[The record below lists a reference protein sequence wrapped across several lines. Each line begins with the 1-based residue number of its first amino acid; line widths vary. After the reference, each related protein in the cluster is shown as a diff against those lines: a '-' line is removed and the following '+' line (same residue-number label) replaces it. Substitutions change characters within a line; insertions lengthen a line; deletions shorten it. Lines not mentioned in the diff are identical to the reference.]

1 MLLFVYLFTLVCFV
15 LVEVGTGP
23 EEERTLAPC
32 YEAAE
37 GVCYQPSTPQ
47 LPCVPHLLTPPPRQA
62 GLALH
67 QAVSR
72 PCLISRRLLSA
83 HPSVDKWPAGWLL
96 VTPAWRGP
104 SSQSCVWQFG
114 LEPTVGGLPVEEAQ
128 PSPASGASNPRTTPW
143 LGHAVPRTHR
153 QAREPRPSRPPVLA
167 RFGSRPSN
175 VGEGWSC
182 RSH

>member
-1 MLLFVYLFTLVCFV
+1 MLR
-15 LVEVGTGP
+15 G
-23 EEERTLAPC
+23 
-32 YEAAE
+32 EAA

-62 GLALH
+62 GLPLH

-143 LGHAVPRTHR
+143 LGHAVPRTH
-153 QAREPRPSRPPVLA
+153 PRPGSPARPVPLCSLA
-167 RFGSRPSN
+167 LAAGLLTWVRAGVVVPIERMGKLRLRERMRVVSGHTARQRHCW
-175 VGEGWSC
+175 E
-182 RSH
+182 